1 MTEPDFQHSP
11 LQMLLVEMHELH
23 QELQRQGF
31 SSKDSNEIIGH
42 ILYDQMMDR
51 PLVSD
56 EDIQYTED
64 IVDIDDENDEGDL
77 LDDDDPNGERPI

>member
-1 MTEPDFQHSP
+1 
-11 LQMLLVEMHELH
+11 MLLVEMHELH

>member
-1 MTEPDFQHSP
+1 MTNPDFQHSP

-64 IVDIDDENDEGDL
+64 IEDLDDENDEGDL
-77 LDDDDPNGERPI
+77 LDDDDPNGERPL

>member
-1 MTEPDFQHSP
+1 VTEPDFQHSP

-77 LDDDDPNGERPI
+77 LDDDDPNGERPL

>member
-1 MTEPDFQHSP
+1 
-11 LQMLLVEMHELH
+11 MLLVEMHELH

-77 LDDDDPNGERPI
+77 LDDDDPNGERPL

>member
-77 LDDDDPNGERPI
+77 LDDDDPNGERPL

>member
-1 MTEPDFQHSP
+1 VTEPDFQHSP